1 MDELYNDIPEQ
12 DDSLY
17 TAEDSE
23 PIVNTTLGNYPIMKG
38 IVTVATGNVDVPDE
52 VNFDQHIDTN
62 WRNTVA
68 QQNNV
73 DRDVALQAAS
83 QGNPDLVA
91 NTLEQLRMRNEMY
104 GRESSN
110 RVEEVRT
117 KLKELS
123 ALAVE
128 NASMTD
134 QSVLVNN
141 TPQEIAAVTER
152 SGKVLSAQATL
163 EKAMEDGKKWSNIL
177 TGVGFE
183 FLPIAAE
190 QGAAIDRVAIKYGVP
205 PESIKRTDGRSKTV
219 TYLQA
224 AFEGTPEEQK
234 GAWLQ
239 GLYTD
244 LQDGFFISD
253 WQAALI
259 VQEVATGADKTWGGW
274 EDWLD
279 RLGVVGTVLSGGFA
293 LLKSASLLKGAK
305 YINNTERTIAAAGGK
320 NAVVAAETAKMA
332 SAVANKQRIQAAGVV
347 VGELT
352 GVNAALDLAKLV
364 SLSAS
369 KVLPESITVA
379 SAELQKPIRN
389 AVDTLINDLQSTI
402 AAKGI
407 RSQEAALEL
416 ENLQKFYS
424 KASNPNIHSVDNFMM
439 AADGTAITGKV
450 FYKPQ
455 NASNFLT
462 EDAAKAYIA
471 SIDPAGKMGLKA
483 VPDTTNTGFL
493 VEESVKKEL
502 QLRKSALEAQVL
514 ERIAEASKAPKAVK
528 TADAPVSVDLNVAA
542 PPKALATSKPRW
554 KTFELKFE
562 DDIDKAAYQVGSKS
576 KPSKSDQ
583 EVKEWLQTVTG
594 WDDAQVAKHATAV
607 RNSIK
612 GLENT
617 ADEANTIR
625 VGLLPQEGKASAAT
639 TKTYDEGFKA
649 IKEFKGNVS
658 VGNVTVTSSV
668 PKTFVVEFVSKLGKA
683 LGMEDHEIVVVQLQ
697 DMIKSRSAIAKQVVA
712 SMARH
717 PDAGAVHMSMGRNR
731 SVIVMRVQTGVSTGK
746 VNLRTYIETFAHEYG
761 HAFEAQFGTKYF
773 GIMNASFN
781 KWLRAKGI
789 KYTGEGVNK
798 KLTDKFSPEALLE
811 FRSITNA
818 EELSKWVE
826 KYANGDV
833 ADFKNY
839 EAQARQWATSYSEFF
854 AENFAKWAFTDAV
867 PTDILGQA
875 FKKLVDGFKLI
886 AAEVNARLAALGIAV
901 DIGRAD
907 RNITAMLNEHVRLVK
922 AQVPEVK
929 AQMNMIAMESKRMRP
944 TVATL
949 TKELDEVTEQLAAI
963 EDAEKGLKTGWLVEQ
978 PINQKLD
985 YSIIGKYTDEDIDSA
1000 SRFAMGDWALSTS
1013 SELYSQRVVGINQQ
1027 SRYQKLLTNFV
1038 RPSIEKLSKAERA
1051 MLDASLVKGD
1061 KEGKVFSE
1069 AELAGQGLS
1078 VRAREAYYRVRAL
1091 RDVMWQIRND
1101 VATKSLVRRGYV
1113 QLDTGLPTDEGGSRI
1128 FAKKVD
1134 VEDGKYVYLSDT
1146 NTMQRMGKEF
1156 REEAAT
1162 QGYVFFE
1169 ATEPV
1174 LIEGKYRKTFAFK
1187 EGAYAQSKI
1196 TEAIPYRAGEYRRI
1210 YSDEYFV
1217 KVKAQYEVDG
1227 QIQEVIT
1234 THRTAE
1240 SIGDA
1245 KAYVKALEEAQKL
1258 YKADKLTPKDAARL
1272 MQPFGWQPDELIS
1285 AFEAGRFGDDFK
1297 LEVKFNRTD
1306 DDYMDETIGMA
1317 TNFSSKRGDKVLS
1330 VYGEDTVNTINPL
1343 DSIAAEIG
1351 NTAYVASVTEWKESH
1366 VIRWFNSFRDDLPVN
1381 VQDMTPDQAFLYMLN
1396 NKGVYVGDN
1405 KRLQVAEKVQDYI
1418 ISQMNI
1424 PTKEEEAYLGFMR
1437 MLSESVEQK
1446 VGGGAVHKVGAALRA
1461 TKDYPTWAR
1470 TIAFHSF
1477 FAFNPVQ
1484 LFMQGMN
1491 AFNAVAISPL
1501 HGLASARVASLYS
1514 LALFSDQQSIWENV
1528 AKVNKL
1534 TSLGLGMD
1542 SEEFVEVVRAIR
1554 RTGLLD
1560 GINTTSLYGAEVGK
1574 YGILNKPARMA
1585 GEASAGFFN
1594 AGEGFSRLVSFDIA
1608 RREWKAANPGGAW
1621 WTDDALATIIKRQDD
1636 LTQNMTQANTASWQQ
1651 GWKSIPTQFIQYQV
1665 KLMMNIIQSLLGN
1678 KRVFTQPEALRLLVT
1693 HTLVM
1698 GTAGNFLWPF
1708 RDILNENLPEDL
1720 TEEQRLYVQQGV
1732 VAGMIGSVTDGEAKL
1747 ALGSRFNTFRYYE
1760 DLVKGLLDPEKTF
1773 LEVAG
1778 GPSGFAALRIFGG
1791 FGEALSIVTAAP
1803 MTMDT
1808 LQIALTEIGRGSFSF
1823 LNNIQKYRIAT
1834 ANYNQVIS
1842 GSGGAMFR
1850 VTDTEAFLLAFGIP
1864 PAAQE
1869 DLSIMFESSK
1879 AQRDDITSSAKAV
1892 GKHSLLAI
1900 TALRKGDQ
1908 EAYKTHSAVVHSII
1922 NSYNAADRK
1931 RLYTEA
1937 YKVEAFTQYEKL
1949 LIDQAVKDWA
1959 VKDLI
1964 VDTGVNQ

>member
-12 DDSLY
+12 QDPLYNADD
-17 TAEDSE
+17 TV
-23 PIVNTTLGNYPIMKG
+23 PTINTTVGNYPIMKG
-38 IVTVATGNVDVPDE
+38 IVTVATGKVDAPDE
-52 VNFDQHIDTN
+52 VNFDQYVDSN
-62 WRNTVA
+62 WRNTA
-68 QQNNV
+68 PALNNM
-73 DRDVALQAAS
+73 DRDVAVEAAANN
-83 QGNPDLVA
+83 NPDLVA
-91 NTLEQLRMRNEMY
+91 TTLEKLRVRNEMM
-104 GRESSN
+104 GQESSN
-110 RVEEVRT
+110 KVAQVRA

-123 ALAVE
+123 SQAVE
-128 NASMTD
+128 NASMAD
-134 QSVLVNN
+134 QSVLINN

-152 SGKVLSAQATL
+152 SGSVLSAQATL

-177 TGVGFE
+177 SGIGYE
-183 FLPIAAE
+183 FIPLAAE

-205 PESIKRTDGRSKTV
+205 PEAVSRADGRSKTV

-224 AFEGTPEEQK
+224 AFEGTPDEDK
-234 GAWLQ
+234 GEWLA
-239 GLYTD
+239 GLYQD

-253 WQAALI
+253 WQAALV

-279 RLGVVGTVLSGGFA
+279 RLGVVGTVVSGGFA
-293 LLKSASLLKGAK
+293 LLKSANLLKGAK
-305 YINNTERTIAAAGGK
+305 AINNVERTIAAAGGK
-320 NAVVAAETAKMA
+320 NAVLSAETAKIA
-332 SAVANKQRIQAAGVV
+332 TAVANKQRIQAAGVV

-364 SLSAS
+364 SVSAT

-379 SAELQKPIRN
+379 SAELQKPIRK
-389 AVDTLINDLQSTI
+389 AVDTLIADLQSTI
-402 AAKGI
+402 AAKGV
-407 RSQEAALEL
+407 RAEEAALEL
-416 ENLQKFYS
+416 ENLQRFYS
-424 KASNPNIHSVDNFMM
+424 KASNPNIHSVDNFVM
-439 AADGTAITGKV
+439 AADGTSITGKV

-455 NASNFLT
+455 NASSFMT

-471 SIDPAGKMGLKA
+471 TLDPTGSKGLKA
-483 VPDTTNTGFL
+483 IPDTTNTGFL
-493 VEESVKKEL
+493 VEENVKKEL
-502 QLRKSALEAQVL
+502 QLRKTALEAQVL
-514 ERIAEASKAPKAVK
+514 ERIAEAGKPRKAKK
-528 TADAPVSVDLNVAA
+528 TADAPVSVDLSVAA
-542 PPKALATSKPRW
+542 PPNALVTSKPRW
-554 KTFELKFE
+554 KTFELAFQ

-583 EVKEWLQTVTG
+583 EVKEWLQAVTG
-594 WDDAQVAKHATAV
+594 WNDAQVAAHATKV

-612 GLENT
+612 GIENT
-617 ADEANTIR
+617 ADERNVIN
-625 VGLLPQEGKASAAT
+625 VNVLPQEGKASIGTPKEYEA
-639 TKTYDEGFKA
+639 GFKML
-649 IKEFKGNVS
+649 KEYTGNVT

-668 PKTFVVEFVSKLGKA
+668 PKNFVFEFVNKVGKA
-683 LGMEDHEIVVVQLQ
+683 LGMENREIVVIQLQ
-697 DMIKSRSAIAKQVVA
+697 DMMKSKDPIARAIVDR
-712 SMARH
+712 MATH
-717 PDAGAVHMSMGRNR
+717 PSAGAVHFDMGKGK
-731 SVIVMRVQTGVSTGK
+731 SAIVMRTQLSTTT
-746 VNLRTYIETFAHEYG
+746 NLRQYIETFAHEYG
-761 HAFEAQFGTKYF
+761 HAFESEFGTKYF
-773 GIMNASFN
+773 GVINASFN

-798 KLTDKFSPEALLE
+798 KLLDKFSPEALLE

-818 EELSKWVE
+818 QELSKWVE
-826 KYANGDV
+826 NYANGDV
-833 ADFKNY
+833 KDFKNY
-839 EAQARQWATSYSEFF
+839 EAQAREWATSYSEFF
-854 AENFAKWAFTDAV
+854 AENFAKWAFTDEV
-867 PTDILGQA
+867 PTTILGQA

-886 AAEVNARLAALGIAV
+886 ASEVNERLAALGVAV

-922 AQVPEVK
+922 EQVPQMK
-929 AQMNMIAMESKRMRP
+929 AQMAIVGKESKSIRP

-949 TKELDEVTEQLAAI
+949 TKELEEVTEQLQAI

-978 PINQKLD
+978 PISRKLD

-1000 SRFAMGDWALSTS
+1000 SRFSMGDWALATS

-1038 RPSIEKLSKAERA
+1038 RPSIEKLSASERS
-1051 MLDASLVKGD
+1051 MLDAALVLGD
-1061 KEGKVFSE
+1061 KEGKVFAE
-1069 AELAGQGLS
+1069 AELAGMDMS

-1091 RDVMWQIRND
+1091 RDIMYQMRND
-1101 VATKSLVRRGYV
+1101 VAVKSLTRRGYV

-1128 FAKKVD
+1128 FAKP
-1134 VEDGKYVYLSDT
+1134 VEVQDGKYVYLSDT
-1146 NTMQRMGKEF
+1146 NTMQRMGSEF
-1156 REEAAT
+1156 REEAT
-1162 QGYVFFE
+1162 KQGYIFFE
-1169 ATEPV
+1169 AAEPV
-1174 LIEGKYRKTFAFK
+1174 LIDGKYRKTFAFK
-1187 EGAYAQSKI
+1187 EGGYAQSKI

-1217 KVKAQYEVDG
+1217 KVRAAYEVDG
-1227 QIQEVIT
+1227 EIQEVVT
-1234 THRTAE
+1234 THRTAA
-1240 SIGDA
+1240 SMGDA
-1245 KAYVKALEEAQKL
+1245 KAYVKALEESQRL
-1258 YKADKLTPKDAARL
+1258 YKAGKLTPTEAARL
-1272 MQPFGWQPDELIS
+1272 MQPFGWQPEELIG
-1285 AFEAGRFGDDFK
+1285 AFVSGRFGDDFK
-1297 LEVKFNRTD
+1297 LDVKFTRTD
-1306 DDYMDETIGMA
+1306 DDYVQETIGLSS
-1317 TNFSSKRGDKVLS
+1317 NYSSKRGDKVLS
-1330 VYGEDTVNTINPL
+1330 VHGEDTVNTLNPL
-1343 DSIAAEIG
+1343 DAIASEIG

-1366 VIRWFNSFRDDLPVN
+1366 VIRWFNSFQDDLPIN
-1381 VQDMTPDQAFLYMLN
+1381 VQSMTPDQAFVYMLN
-1396 NKGVYVGDN
+1396 NKGMYVGDN

-1424 PTKEEEAYLGFMR
+1424 PTKEEKAYLGFMR
-1437 MLSESVEQK
+1437 MLSETVEGK
-1446 VGGGAVHKVGAALRA
+1446 TGGGAMHKVGAALRS
-1461 TKDYPTWAR
+1461 TVNYPTWAR

-1501 HGLASARVASLYS
+1501 HGLKSARASSLYA
-1514 LALFSDQQSIWENV
+1514 LALFSDQEDIWRNV

-1534 TSLGLGMD
+1534 TSLGLGMEAD
-1542 SEEFVEVVRAIR
+1542 EFVEVVRAIR
-1554 RTGLLD
+1554 RTGILD

-1574 YGILNKPARMA
+1574 FGILNKPSRIA

-1594 AGEGFSRLVSFDIA
+1594 AGEGYSRLVSFDIA
-1608 RREWKAANPGGAW
+1608 RREWMEANPGGAW
-1621 WTDDALATIIKRQDD
+1621 WTDDALAKIIERQDD
-1636 LTQNMTQANTASWQQ
+1636 LTQNMTIANTASWQQ

-1678 KRVFTQPEALRLLVT
+1678 KRVFTQQEALRLLVT

-1708 RDILNENLPEDL
+1708 RDLITENIPEDMS
-1720 TEEQRLYVQQGV
+1720 EEARLYVQQGV

-1773 LEVAG
+1773 MEVAG

-1791 FGEALSIVTAAP
+1791 FGEALSIITAAP
-1803 MTMDT
+1803 MTMDS
-1808 LQIALTEIGRGSFSF
+1808 LQTALSEIGKGSFSF

-1842 GSGGAMFR
+1842 GRGGAMFR

-1869 DLSIMFESSK
+1869 DLSVMFESSK
-1879 AQRDDITSSAKAV
+1879 AQRDDISSAAKSV

-1900 TALRKGDQ
+1900 TALRNNDQ
-1908 EAYKTHSAVVHSII
+1908 EGYKTHSAVVHAII
-1922 NSYNAADRK
+1922 NSYNGADRK

-1949 LIDQAVKDWA
+1949 LVDQAVKDWT
-1959 VKDLI
+1959 VQDII
-1964 VDTGVNQ
+1964 VDTGANQ